1 MTTQDELSDERIKI
15 KAAET
20 DAKYQGD
27 QAKIIEKEATSYKE
41 KVRSCE
47 REIEELS
54 VKLDSKKR
62 ECKRAEDELAK
73 AKKAHTE
80 GAAPVQA
87 DKKIKSMQVLMSSY
101 KDKVYCT
108 LCHENEKNKVIRKCG
123 HAFCSKCID
132 DAIKTRQRR
141 CPSCHTQFGQGD
153 IFKLYLQ

>member
-1 MTTQDELSDERIKI
+1 MTTQNELSDERIKI

-20 DAKYQGD
+20 DAKYQES
-27 QAKIIEKEATSYKE
+27 QAKIIEKEATGYKE
-41 KVRSCE
+41 KIRSCE

-73 AKKAHTE
+73 AKKAHAE
-80 GAAPVQA
+80 GPPMQA
-87 DKKIKSMQVLMSSY
+87 DKKIKSMQIVMNSY

-108 LCHENEKNKVIRKCG
+108 LCHENEKNKVIKKCG
-123 HAFCSKCID
+123 HAFCSKCIE
-132 DAIKTRQRR
+132 DAIKTRQRK
-141 CPSCHTQFGQGD
+141 CPSCHAQFGHGD